1 MAKPCGSP
9 CGFEGYSGCW
19 CASYEMRFLF
29 LRILFALLY
38 ARCFTYIISSVSLDK
53 SCEVLGINLIL
64 KVEISEAYK
73 GLGSLFKVTA
83 SK

>member
-1 MAKPCGSP
+1 MAKPRGSH

-19 CASYEMRFLF
+19 CDSCEMRFLF
-29 LRILFALLY
+29 LWLLSALLY
-38 ARCFTYIISSVSLDK
+38 ARCFTYIISSFSLDK
-53 SCEVLGINLIL
+53 SCEVLGINLVL
-64 KVEISEAYK
+64 KVEIFEAYK